1 MGWIPAWSS
10 RLPGRLRLLCSHKT
24 YSCLVRFVVIFASA
38 LPARVPMPSFLPAR
52 LEIQGM
58 DEPSLQSPAESASSA
73 GDNQPAPEDSAAWR
87 QEVAA
92 RLNRYQSRRK
102 PRPPRYPSLRLRFE
116 EDEATRGRPES
127 SVFPAGACLEQA
139 LALTSSLSRFQSL
152 GRCTRPRLIPLPT
165 PQQFLTER
173 KFRSRRR
180 LLCPAPATATVTA
193 KIIEF
198 PRLLDAPPARA

>member
-1 MGWIPAWSS
+1 MPC
-10 RLPGRLRLLCSHKT
+10 PLCGDI
-24 YSCLVRFVVIFASA
+24 CECASGA
-38 LPARVPMPSFLPAR
+38 GSDAELLPAR

-92 RLNRYQSRRK
+92 RLNRYQSGANHG
-102 PRPPRYPSLRLRFE
+102 PRAIPRYACALRRTRQLVGDRSLRFSRRRLPR
-116 EDEATRGRPES
+116 TRLWPWTS
-127 SVFPAGACLEQA
+127 SV
-139 LALTSSLSRFQSL
+139 SRFQSL

-180 LLCPAPATATVTA
+180 LPLPSPGRQ
-193 KIIEF
+193 
-198 PRLLDAPPARA
+198 PPLQQRLLSSRAPGRPPARA